1 MLDDPFLQVA
11 EPGAMSRQSNKLCKI
26 KKLGFLKAT
35 PDILS
40 VSMKGELPMK
50 FWTSPRA
57 ATGMTRAGQAD
68 RFNPVVG
75 PPLSSGLSAA

>member
-26 KKLGFLKAT
+26 KKLGLLKAT